1 MLPRLETVNR
11 GRIQGMKRPVLSLIL
26 ALAMHHSIAG
36 VYDSNRLVTIEGV
49 IAEFHFV
56 NPHPFVVLD
65 ANNERWKLEMDN
77 LSELVEVG
85 MTKYTLKPGDRVVV
99 SGKPARSTPPQG
111 LYVMKLD
118 RPADGFRYEQVGTS
132 PRVHFPSK

>member
-1 MLPRLETVNR
+1 
-11 GRIQGMKRPVLSLIL
+11 
-26 ALAMHHSIAG
+26 MHHSIAG
-36 VYDSNRLVTIEGV
+36 VYDSNRQVTIEGV

-85 MTKYTLKPGDRVVV
+85 MTKFTLKPGDRVVV
-99 SGKPARSTPPQG
+99 TGKPARSIPPQS

>member
-1 MLPRLETVNR
+1 MLP
-11 GRIQGMKRPVLSLIL
+11 SLIL
-26 ALAMHHSIAG
+26 AFAMHHSIAG
-36 VYDSNRLVTIEGV
+36 VYDSTRQVTIEGL

-65 ANNERWKLEMDN
+65 VKNERWKLEMDN

-99 SGKPARSTPPQG
+99 SGSPARSTPPQS
-111 LYVMKLD
+111 LYIMKLD

>member
-1 MLPRLETVNR
+1 MNS
-11 GRIQGMKRPVLSLIL
+11 GFLSLIL
-26 ALAMHHSIAG
+26 VLAMHHSIAG
-36 VYDSNRLVTIEGV
+36 VYDSNRQVTIEGV

-65 ANNERWKLEMDN
+65 ASNERWKLEMDN
-77 LSELVEVG
+77 LSELMEVG
-85 MTKYTLKPGDRVVV
+85 MTKFTLKPGDRVVV
-99 SGKPARSTPPQG
+99 SGKPSRSTPPQS

-132 PRVHFPSK
+132 PRVHFPGK

>member
-1 MLPRLETVNR
+1 MNSWF
-11 GRIQGMKRPVLSLIL
+11 LSLIL
-26 ALAMHHSIAG
+26 VLAMHHSIAG
-36 VYDSNRLVTIEGV
+36 VYDSNRQVTIEGV

-77 LSELVEVG
+77 LSELMEVG
-85 MTKYTLKPGDRVVV
+85 MTKFTLKPGDRVVV
-99 SGKPARSTPPQG
+99 SGKPARSSPPQS

-132 PRVHFPSK
+132 PRVHFPGK

>member
-1 MLPRLETVNR
+1 MNS
-11 GRIQGMKRPVLSLIL
+11 GFLSLIL

-36 VYDSNRLVTIEGV
+36 VYDSNRQVTIEGV

-77 LSELVEVG
+77 LSELIEVG
-85 MTKYTLKPGDRVVV
+85 MTKFTLKPGDRVVV
-99 SGKPARSTPPQG
+99 SGKPARSTPPQS

-132 PRVHFPSK
+132 PRVHFPGK

>member
-1 MLPRLETVNR
+1 MNSAL
-11 GRIQGMKRPVLSLIL
+11 LSLIL

-36 VYDSNRLVTIEGV
+36 AYDGNRQVTIEGV

-56 NPHPFVVLD
+56 NPHPFVLVD
-65 ANNERWKLEMDN
+65 ANNERWKLELDN
-77 LSELVEVG
+77 LSELVDVG

-99 SGKPARSTPPQG
+99 RGKPARSTPPQG
-111 LYVMKLD
+111 LYVLQLD

>member
-1 MLPRLETVNR
+1 MNS
-11 GRIQGMKRPVLSLIL
+11 GFLSLIL
-26 ALAMHHSIAG
+26 VLAMHHSIAG
-36 VYDSNRLVTIEGV
+36 VYDSNRQVTIEGV

-77 LSELVEVG
+77 LSELMEVG
-85 MTKYTLKPGDRVVV
+85 MTKFTLKPGDRVVV
-99 SGKPARSTPPQG
+99 SGKPARSSPPQS

-132 PRVHFPSK
+132 PRVHFPGK